1 MKVNDSAI
9 THQGAPSRRVAV
21 SIVTALSA
29 SLLALSGVR
38 AQTAAPVS
46 ISLGDAARLAAKQN
60 GTVVA
65 ARFRA
70 DQADARVTQRRAAL
84 LPNVSASA
92 LENGRTLNT
101 ATFGIDFP
109 TATGQPPVF
118 DPGGELEG
126 PVNVFDA
133 RAHFTQSLFDAAAIA
148 TVRSAK
154 ASATAS
160 DFDADQAAEQAA
172 SNAAV
177 AYVRAARAD
186 AQLGA
191 RVADSSLA
199 EDLLRIARDQLTAG
213 VGVGL
218 DVTRAQSQLAN
229 IRAQLIVARNDRGRT
244 RLDLLRQLGLPLD
257 TPVTLTDSLA
267 ALRMDEALPTDQAA
281 IDQALRGRADL
292 RSIEAQLTA
301 VERQLGAVRAERLP
315 SLSAFGDYGSIG
327 KNGGALLPTYN
338 WGVQLSLPIFD
349 GLRREG
355 RTEEQTALRREIDVR
370 RRDLREQ
377 ASVEV
382 RTALLDLASA
392 REAVAAARERVQ
404 LAEQE
409 VAQASERFRAGV
421 AGNADVFTA
430 SLSLNGART
439 QVVDALAA
447 YQAAR
452 IALARSQGGARE
464 LN

>member
-1 MKVNDSAI
+1 VI
-9 THQGAPSRRVAV
+9 AV
-21 SIVTALSA
+21 SPA
-29 SLLALSGVR
+29 R
-38 AQTAAPVS
+38 AQTATPATL
-46 ISLGDAARLAAKQN
+46 SLGDAARLAAKQN
-60 GTVVA
+60 GTAVA

-70 DQADARVTQRRAAL
+70 DQADARVTQRRADL
-84 LPNVSASA
+84 LPNLSASA

-118 DPGGELEG
+118 DPNGELQG
-126 PVNVFDA
+126 PVNTLDT
-133 RAHFTQSLFDAAAIA
+133 RAHFSQSLYDHSAIKR
-148 TVRSAK
+148 VRSAR

-160 DFDADQAAEQAA
+160 DFDADAAADQAA

-177 AYVRAARAD
+177 AYVRAARAE

-191 RVADSSLA
+191 RIADSTLA

-218 DVTRAQSQLAN
+218 DVTRAQSQLAT
-229 IRAQLIVARNDRGRT
+229 IRAQLIAARNDRGRT
-244 RLDLLRQLGLPLD
+244 RLELLRQLGLPLD
-257 TPVTLTDSLA
+257 TRLTLSDSLA
-267 ALRMDEALPTDQAA
+267 ALPLDDALPPEDQAIA
-281 IDQALRGRADL
+281 QAMRGRADL
-292 RSIEAQLTA
+292 RSVDAQLDA
-301 VERQLGAVRAERLP
+301 IERQLGAVRSERLP
-315 SLSAFGDYGSIG
+315 SLAAFGDYGAIG
-327 KNGGALLPTYN
+327 KNGGSMIGTYN
-338 WGVQLSLPIFD
+338 WGVQVSLPIFD
-349 GLRREG
+349 GFRREG
-355 RTEEQTALRREIDVR
+355 RVEEQSALRSEVDVR
-370 RRDLREQ
+370 RRDLRDQ

-409 VAQASERFRAGV
+409 VAQASERFRTGV

-430 SLSLNGART
+430 SVSLNGART

-447 YQAAR
+447 YQTAR
-452 IALARSQGGARE
+452 IAFARSQGTARE
-464 LN
+464 LR

>member
-1 MKVNDSAI
+1 MTVNDSA
-9 THQGAPSRRVAV
+9 TPAQSARRLGVAFPALVACMIAV
-21 SIVTALSA
+21 SPAC
-29 SLLALSGVR
+29 
-38 AQTAAPVS
+38 AQTPAPVS
-46 ISLGDAARLAAKQN
+46 LSLGDAARLAAKQN
-60 GTVVA
+60 GTAVA

-70 DQADARVTQRRAAL
+70 EQAEARVTQHRADL
-84 LPNVSASA
+84 LPNVSLSA

-118 DPGGELEG
+118 DPNGELQG
-126 PVNVFDA
+126 PVNTLDT
-133 RAHFTQSLFDAAAIA
+133 RAQFSQSLFDPAASAR
-148 TVRSAK
+148 VRSAR

-160 DFDADQAAEQAA
+160 DLDADAAAEQAA

-177 AYVRAARAD
+177 AYVRAARAE

-191 RVADSSLA
+191 RIADSTLA

-218 DVTRAQSQLAN
+218 DVTRAQSQLAT
-229 IRAQLIVARNDRGRT
+229 IRAQLIAARNDRGRT
-244 RLDLLRQLGLPLD
+244 RLELLRQLGLPLD
-257 TPVTLTDSLA
+257 TRLTLVDSLA
-267 ALRMDEALPTDQAA
+267 GLWFEDSLPSEDQAIA
-281 IDQALRGRADL
+281 QALRTRPDL
-292 RSIEAQLTA
+292 RSVDAQLTA
-301 VERQLGAVRAERLP
+301 IERQLGAVRSERLP
-315 SLSAFGDYGSIG
+315 SVAAFGDYGAIG
-327 KNGGALLPTYN
+327 KNGGSMIGTYN
-338 WGVQLSLPIFD
+338 WGVQLSLPLFD
-349 GLRREG
+349 GFRREG

-392 REAVAAARERVQ
+392 REAVAAARERVR

-430 SLSLNGART
+430 SVSLNGART
-439 QVVDALAA
+439 QVVDALAS
-447 YQAAR
+447 YQTAR
-452 IALARSQGGARE
+452 ISLARSQGSARE

>member
-1 MKVNDSAI
+1 MTVNDSA
-9 THQGAPSRRVAV
+9 TPAQGARRIRVAFPALVACVIAV
-21 SIVTALSA
+21 SAA
-29 SLLALSGVR
+29 R
-38 AQTAAPVS
+38 AQTPAPVS
-46 ISLGDAARLAAKQN
+46 LSLGDAARLAAKQN
-60 GTVVA
+60 GTAVA

-70 DQADARVTQRRAAL
+70 EQAEARVTQHRADL
-84 LPNVSASA
+84 LPNVSLSA

-118 DPGGELEG
+118 DPNGELQG
-126 PVNVFDA
+126 PVNTLDT
-133 RAHFTQSLFDAAAIA
+133 RAHFSQSLFDPAAIA
-148 TVRSAK
+148 RVRSAR

-160 DFDADQAAEQAA
+160 DLDADAAAEQAA

-177 AYVRAARAD
+177 AYVRAARAE

-191 RVADSSLA
+191 RVADSTLA

-218 DVTRAQSQLAN
+218 DVTRAQSQLAT
-229 IRAQLIVARNDRGRT
+229 IRAQLIAARNDRGRT
-244 RLDLLRQLGLPLD
+244 RLELLRQLGLPLD
-257 TPVTLTDSLA
+257 TRLTLVDSLA
-267 ALRMDEALPTDQAA
+267 GLWFEDSLPSEDQAIA
-281 IDQALRGRADL
+281 QALRTRPDL
-292 RSIEAQLTA
+292 RSADAQLTA
-301 VERQLGAVRAERLP
+301 IERQLGAVRSERLP
-315 SLSAFGDYGSIG
+315 SVAAFGDYGAIG
-327 KNGGALLPTYN
+327 KNGGSMIGTYN

-349 GLRREG
+349 GLRRDG
-355 RTEEQTALRREIDVR
+355 RVEEQSALRGEVDVR

-392 REAVAAARERVQ
+392 REAVAAARERVR

-430 SLSLNGART
+430 SVSLNGART
-439 QVVDALAA
+439 QVVDALAS
-447 YQAAR
+447 YQTAR
-452 IALARSQGGARE
+452 ISLARSQGSARE

>member
-1 MKVNDSAI
+1 MTVNALTTSVRSKLARALI
-9 THQGAPSRRVAV
+9 LPALLPVAFAAAQ
-21 SIVTALSA
+21 SQQPPTA
-29 SLLALSGVR
+29 
-38 AQTAAPVS
+38 TPVS
-46 ISLGDAARLAAKQN
+46 LSLGDAARLASKQN
-60 GTVVA
+60 ASAVA
-65 ARFRA
+65 ARYRA
-70 DQADARVTQRRAAL
+70 EQADARVTQRRADL

-118 DPGGELEG
+118 DPDGELQG
-126 PVNVFDA
+126 PVNTLDTRAHFSQSVFDA
-133 RAHFTQSLFDAAAIA
+133 SALGR
-148 TVRSAK
+148 VRSART
-154 ASATAS
+154 SAAAS
-160 DFDADQAAEQAA
+160 DFDADAAADQAAA
-172 SNAAV
+172 NAAT

-191 RVADSSLA
+191 RIADSSLA
-199 EDLLRIARDQLTAG
+199 EDLLRVAREQLTAG

-218 DVTRAQSQLAN
+218 DVTRAQSQLAAV
-229 IRAQLIVARNDRGRT
+229 RAQLILARNDRGRT
-244 RLDLLRQLGLPLD
+244 RLELLRTLGLPLD
-257 TPVTLTDSLA
+257 TRLTLSDSLVA
-267 ALRMDEALPTDQAA
+267 MWTDETFPDENAA
-281 IDQALRGRADL
+281 IAQALRSRADL
-292 RSIEAQLTA
+292 RSLDEQWTA
-301 VERQLGAVRAERLP
+301 TGQQASALRAERLP
-315 SLSAFGDYGSIG
+315 TVSAFGDYGTIG
-327 KNGGALLPTYN
+327 KNGGSLIPTYN

-355 RTEEQTALRREIDVR
+355 RVEEQTALQHEIDVR

-392 REAVAAARERVQ
+392 REAVAATQERVR

-409 VAQASERFRAGV
+409 VSQASERFRAGV

-430 SLSLNGART
+430 SISLNGART

-447 YQAAR
+447 YQTAR
-452 IALARSQGGARE
+452 ISLARAQGSARE
-464 LN
+464 LR

>member
-1 MKVNDSAI
+1 MRRHVALPAI
-9 THQGAPSRRVAV
+9 IACFV
-21 SIVTALSA
+21 ALS
-29 SLLALSGVR
+29 STH
-38 AQTAAPVS
+38 AQTAAPVCL
-46 ISLGDAARLAAKQN
+46 SLGDAVRLAARQN

-70 DQADARVTQRRAAL
+70 DQAGARVTQRRADL
-84 LPNVSASA
+84 LPDVSASA

-109 TATGQPPVF
+109 TPPGQPPVF
-118 DPGGELEG
+118 NPAGQIEG
-126 PVNVFDA
+126 PVNILDTRA
-133 RAHFTQSLFDAAAIA
+133 RFSQSLFDPGALAR
-148 TVRSAK
+148 VRSAR
-154 ASATAS
+154 AAATAS
-160 DFDADQAAEQAA
+160 DADADAAADQAA

-177 AYVRAARAD
+177 AYVRAARAE

-191 RVADSSLA
+191 RIADSSLA

-229 IRAQLIVARNDRGRT
+229 IRAQLIAARNDRGRT
-244 RLDLLRQLGLPLD
+244 RLDLLRQLGLSFD
-257 TPVTLTDSLA
+257 TRLTLNDSLA
-267 ALRMDEALPTDQAA
+267 ALPLDEPLPSEDQAIA
-281 IDQALRGRADL
+281 QALRGRADL
-292 RSIEAQLTA
+292 RSIEAQLDA
-301 VERQLGAVRAERLP
+301 IDRQLGAVRSERLP
-315 SLSAFGDYGSIG
+315 TVSAFGDYGAIG
-327 KNGGALLPTYN
+327 KNGGALLGTYN
-338 WGVQLSLPIFD
+338 WGLQLSVPIFD
-349 GLRREG
+349 GFRREG
-355 RTEEQTALRREIDVR
+355 RVEEQTALHREIDAR

-377 ASVEV
+377 ASLEV

-392 REAVAAARERVQ
+392 REAVAAARERVG

-439 QVVDALAA
+439 QVVDALAS

-464 LN
+464 LK